1 MKVFYSLSNKKEDTM
16 YDPVMIQP
24 FRDELTEV
32 GIKELMTPEEVDMT
46 ITNNKG
52 TLLVV
57 VNSVCGCAAGK
68 ARPAIRKA
76 LQHVNTPD
84 HKVSVF
90 AGQDT
95 DATTRLRESWLQG
108 IPPSS
113 PSIALYKGQD
123 LVHFIPRF
131 KIEGRTADE
140 ITADLVAAFD
150 EFCIDNVTA

>member
-1 MKVFYSLSNKKEDTM
+1 M

-32 GIKELMTPEEVDMT
+32 GFKELMTPDEVDAT
-46 ITNNKG
+46 VGSNKG

-76 LQHVNTPD
+76 LRHSVKPD
-84 HKVSVF
+84 NFVSVF
-90 AGQDT
+90 AGQEKE
-95 DATTRLRESWLQG
+95 ATARLRERWLQG

-113 PSIALYKGQD
+113 PSIALYKD
-123 LVHFIPRF
+123 NELVHFIPRF
-131 KIEGRTADE
+131 KIEGRMADE
-140 ITADLVAAFD
+140 IAADLISAFD
-150 EFCIDNVTA
+150 EFCGDKVAA

>member
-1 MKVFYSLSNKKEDTM
+1 M

-32 GIKELMTPEEVDMT
+32 GFKELMTPDEVDAT
-46 ITNNKG
+46 ISNNKG

-76 LQHVNTPD
+76 LQHSAKPD
-84 HKVSVF
+84 NFVSVF
-90 AGQDT
+90 AGQEKE
-95 DATTRLRESWLQG
+95 ATARLRERWLQG

-113 PSIALYKGQD
+113 PSIALYKENE

-131 KIEGRTADE
+131 KIEGRIADE
-140 ITADLVAAFD
+140 IAADLISAFD
-150 EFCIDNVTA
+150 EFCGDKVAA

>member
-1 MKVFYSLSNKKEDTM
+1 M

-32 GIKELMTPEEVDMT
+32 GFKELMTPAEVDAT
-46 ITNNKG
+46 LSANKG

-76 LQHVNTPD
+76 LQHSAKPD
-84 HKVSVF
+84 NLVSVF
-90 AGQDT
+90 AGQEK
-95 DATTRLRESWLQG
+95 DATARLREQWLQG

-113 PSIALYKGQD
+113 PSIALYKD
-123 LVHFIPRF
+123 NELVHFIPRF
-131 KIEGRTADE
+131 KIEGRIADE
-140 ITADLVAAFD
+140 IASDLIAAFD
-150 EFCIDNVTA
+150 EYCGNKVTA